1 MAESRLSPLD
11 ALAGQVGALARRL
24 DGLEEDRRSD
34 GVVVRQMA
42 VRMGIPVD
50 AGEPEGSESGTR
62 DDAIYCP
69 ACAKKHT
76 RTKVGYYD
84 EGADLVRVRHREHL
98 VLMRMGPGGSITIF
112 CRLCSY
118 PVPITYAPPDNAA
131 LVEARDGL
139 LVLDVATC
147 TDLLER
153 ALGSG
158 SGQVTLK
165 LVGSPKS

>member
-1 MAESRLSPLD
+1 M
-11 ALAGQVGALARRL
+11 
-24 DGLEEDRRSD
+24 EEDRRSD
-34 GVVVRQMA
+34 GAVVRQMA
-42 VRMGIPVD
+42 SKMGIPVD
-50 AGEPEGSESGTR
+50 AGEPEGAEAGSR

-69 ACAKKHT
+69 ACAVKRI

-84 EGADLVRVRHREHL
+84 EGSDLVRVRHREHL

-139 LVLDVATC
+139 LALDVATC
-147 TDLLER
+147 TNLLER
-153 ALGSG
+153 ALESG
-158 SGQVTLK
+158 SGQVTLR
-165 LVGSPKS
+165 LVESSKR